1 MPARWAEAFFGLQRA
16 FGPCPAGLCPSGLPT
31 LAAEGSGGRGKS
43 APCPHSRRLGSL
55 RERQGAESSP
65 LRVCGP
71 HQPLDPHS
79 IRSGRGSRFAQRP
92 RSGPDLDAL
101 ERPQR
106 SWLVVRGA
114 LPLTACHVANGQA
127 PLGGRVSGG
136 SKAKPRR
143 LLGLGPNDLCEAKSS
158 EYTSNEVA
166 QRS

>member
-1 MPARWAEAFFGLQRA
+1 VVTQGSNTRSVQGDLGKNE
-16 FGPCPAGLCPSGLPT
+16 GPV
-31 LAAEGSGGRGKS
+31 GR
-43 APCPHSRRLGSL
+43 L
-55 RERQGAESSP
+55 
-65 LRVCGP
+65 
-71 HQPLDPHS
+71 
-79 IRSGRGSRFAQRP
+79 SGRESRFAQRP

-114 LPLTACHVANGQA
+114 LPLAACHVANGQA

-136 SKAKPRR
+136 GKAKPRR

-158 EYTSNEVA
+158 EYTCNQVA